1 MPARIGCVVTVSM
14 RVMRHQPGPSPHRR
28 VGRASTDVD
37 AVRAQE
43 LEEVLYH
50 LEAAIEEAG
59 GIQTTA

>member
-1 MPARIGCVVTVSM
+1 
-14 RVMRHQPGPSPHRR
+14 
-28 VGRASTDVD
+28 VD

-43 LEEVLYH
+43 LEEVLDH